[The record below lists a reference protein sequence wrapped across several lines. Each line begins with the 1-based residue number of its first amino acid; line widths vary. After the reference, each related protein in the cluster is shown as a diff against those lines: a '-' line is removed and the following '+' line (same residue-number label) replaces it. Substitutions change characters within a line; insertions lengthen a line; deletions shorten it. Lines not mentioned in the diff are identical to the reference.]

1 MLPKSSNNETDNAF
15 LKLTGNY
22 VGRLSRNV
30 VMTGNVHLNGKKRR
44 LDYGVAVSK
53 VHTKFFDVAFRCQVC

>member
-1 MLPKSSNNETDNAF
+1 MKVLLNGVPLKIAF
-15 LKLTGNY
+15 HKLTSNF

-53 VHTKFFDVAFRCQVC
+53 FHTNSCLHTV